1 MTNLQKSAESDQMS
15 ESGAESPC
23 SELQQL
29 DIDLESRDDSPSVR
43 ALAKTRQ
50 QEEEVLQ
57 IIRQVEA
64 LGANTLDLSN
74 KGLLH
79 LPEEVLEL
87 KGLEYL
93 YLEGNE
99 LAYLPEDFFSCLT
112 NLKWLDLRRNY
123 LSRLPSSS
131 IGKHQHLRNLLLEG
145 NNLRTLPLE
154 LGFVST
160 LNGLNITNNPL
171 EFPPLEVLE
180 KGTVEVLRFLTE
192 MLEAKSAKFTN
203 GDSILL
209 SKEDSSSDDE
219 WDGSLGEIA
228 RMRQRARSKHHHKS
242 AGSNPDIGG
251 LVPHSAELHRPVS
264 YTEMKQQHLEK
275 LKKVGASG
283 KLESAAIRNHLHRK
297 RSSKSLLV
305 SPKRIQGHAQGD
317 RRKSGSSVMSWKVNQ
332 YPEPPVP
339 EYVDLRMA
347 EERKAAKIRELKEKQ
362 DAILQRRKDEQMLK
376 DWREETKK
384 LKQKKYFESLQK
396 GTKDFMDPATQAPYG
411 FDKEQLKM
419 MSNEE
424 RIKQDVKTAHERIRR
439 AISPAT
445 RQRVEEEKAARIREL
460 EKRIKDHTSNMV
472 DRRKRPKGTPQE
484 EMEAAKR
491 ELAVVKA
498 LQKDLMNRYQELKL
512 WTSDDNH
519 LRIRITLPPIQQE
532 LAKLRTPS
540 GQSRGVASILRGD
553 AFDF

>member
-1 MTNLQKSAESDQMS
+1 MTNLQKSTESDQLS
-15 ESGAESPC
+15 DSCAESSC

-29 DIDLESRDDSPSVR
+29 DIDLESREDSPSVR

-57 IIRQVEA
+57 IIRQVDA

-87 KGLEYL
+87 KGLENL

-99 LAYLPEDFFSCLT
+99 LAYLPEDFFCCLS
-112 NLKWLDLRRNY
+112 NLKWLDLRRNF
-123 LSRLPSSS
+123 LSRLPTSS

-160 LNGLNITNNPL
+160 LHGLNITNNPL
-171 EFPPLEVLE
+171 EFPPLEILE

-228 RMRQRARSKHHHKS
+228 RMRQRARSKHHQKS
-242 AGSNPDIGG
+242 AGSNSDIGG

-264 YTEMKQQHLEK
+264 YTDIKQQHLEK

-283 KLESAAIRNHLHRK
+283 KLE
-297 RSSKSLLV
+297 
-305 SPKRIQGHAQGD
+305 

-362 DAILQRRKDEQMLK
+362 DAILQRRRDEQMLK

-384 LKQKKYFESLQK
+384 LKQKKYYESVQK
-396 GTKDFMDPATQAPYG
+396 GTKDFLDPATQAPYG

-419 MSNEE
+419 MTNEE

-445 RQRVEEEKAARIREL
+445 RQRVEEEKAARIQEL
-460 EKRIKDHTSNMV
+460 ERRIKDHTSNMV
-472 DRRKRPKGTPQE
+472 DRRRRPKGTPQE

-512 WTSDDNH
+512 WTS
-519 LRIRITLPPIQQE
+519 E

-540 GQSRGVASILRGD
+540 GNFFVTNALLFLVLLCID
-553 AFDF
+553 

>member
-1 MTNLQKSAESDQMS
+1 MTNLQKSTESDQLS
-15 ESGAESPC
+15 DSCAESSC

-29 DIDLESRDDSPSVR
+29 DIDLESREDSPSVR

-57 IIRQVEA
+57 IIRQVDA

-87 KGLEYL
+87 KGLENL

-99 LAYLPEDFFSCLT
+99 LAYLPEDFFCCLS
-112 NLKWLDLRRNY
+112 NLKWLDLRRNF
-123 LSRLPSSS
+123 LSRLPTSS

-160 LNGLNITNNPL
+160 LHGLNITNNPL
-171 EFPPLEVLE
+171 EFPPLEILE

-228 RMRQRARSKHHHKS
+228 RMRQRARSKHHQKS
-242 AGSNPDIGG
+242 AGSNSDIGG

-264 YTEMKQQHLEK
+264 YTDIKQQHLEK

-283 KLESAAIRNHLHRK
+283 KLESAAIRKLLARK
-297 RSSKSLLV
+297 RSSKSLLMT
-305 SPKRIQGHAQGD
+305 PKRIPGHAKGD

-362 DAILQRRKDEQMLK
+362 DAILQRRRDEQMLK

-384 LKQKKYFESLQK
+384 LKQKKYFESVQK
-396 GTKDFMDPATQAPYG
+396 GTKDFLDPATQAPYG

-419 MSNEE
+419 MTNEE

-445 RQRVEEEKAARIREL
+445 RQRVEEEKAARIQEL
-460 EKRIKDHTSNMV
+460 ERRIKDHTSNMV
-472 DRRKRPKGTPQE
+472 DRRRRPKGTPQE

-491 ELAVVKA
+491 ELAVA
-498 LQKDLMNRYQELKL
+498 DHLHQELL
-512 WTSDDNH
+512 ARREELEYRFRAFTADIASSFSNNT
-519 LRIRITLPPIQQE
+519 RI
-532 LAKLRTPS
+532 KH
-540 GQSRGVASILRGD
+540 
-553 AFDF
+553 

>member
-1 MTNLQKSAESDQMS
+1 MTNLQKSTESDQLS
-15 ESGAESPC
+15 DSGAESPC

-154 LGFVST
+154 LGFVGT

-317 RRKSGSSVMSWKVNQ
+317 R
-332 YPEPPVP
+332 
-339 EYVDLRMA
+339 
-347 EERKAAKIRELKEKQ
+347 
-362 DAILQRRKDEQMLK
+362 DEQMLK
-376 DWREETKK
+376 DWRDETKK

-519 LRIRITLPPIQQE
+519 LRIRITLPPIQQG
-532 LAKLRTPS
+532 K
-540 GQSRGVASILRGD
+540 I
-553 AFDF
+553 